1 MPKVVLGKTPE
12 QLREEEAK
20 KQRELEAQIQQSQ
33 LERQAKLEALHKKQK
48 TTKIAIIATT
58 SFVAASL
65 FIFGTYNTF
74 FKHDLTVDDVVPTIN
89 ASIDSFRFPSE
100 GLDNYIHDN
109 CEALFAKY
117 VSTDSKNSN
126 ISSIKVDT
134 DSCYI
139 SRVKKISSTLAQ
151 VYFSVDVSVTE
162 KDVEVT
168 DPNII
173 RQLKRTGFVSDTNEN
188 EESTVSSVN
197 EDDSNDEE
205 SDKNESSIETEESTE
220 STTSEIVESSTS
232 SASENAD
239 KLSQIIVEASPSGL
253 ANATDTTNNN
263 STFNSNVSG
272 ENRTYY
278 VTDNGKI
285 MQTGTVSTVRYNFYV
300 PIEFYF
306 VYSSEP
312 DEDGNPTGEIVGG
325 GFRPAGDMTLYSLEQ
340 ADLIVSELTDEE
352 KKNPYYH
359 SAFTCNEETLL
370 DEETTRQI
378 QVKVNNVLN
387 DLYEGRDT
395 SQEFYNFKKF
405 NTFNSR
411 YDGISTI
418 YCYSEDN
425 SIGYNTKVTYSI
437 TTSQGFSYQLET
449 WMKVIQD
456 GNSWV
461 VIDIL

>member
-1 MPKVVLGKTPE
+1 MPKIVLGKTPD

-33 LERQAKLEALHKKQK
+33 LERRAKLEALHKKQK
-48 TTKIAIIATT
+48 TTKIAIIAAT
-58 SFVAASL
+58 SFIAASL
-65 FIFGTYNTF
+65 FVFGTYNTF
-74 FKHDLTVDDVVPTIN
+74 FKHGLTVDDVVPTIN

-117 VSTDSKNSN
+117 VSIDLKNSN

-139 SRVKKISSTLAQ
+139 SRVKKINSTLAQ
-151 VYFSVDVSVTE
+151 VYFSVNVSVTE

-173 RQLKRTGFVSDTNEN
+173 RQLKGTGFVSYTSEN
-188 EESTVSSVN
+188 EESMVSSVN
-197 EDDSNDEE
+197 ADDSNDKA
-205 SDKNESSIETEESTE
+205 SDKNKSSIETEESIA
-220 STTSEIVESSTS
+220 SETVESSTS
-232 SASENAD
+232 NASENTD
-239 KLSQIIVEASPSGL
+239 KLSQITIEASPSGL
-253 ANATDTTNNN
+253 ANATDTNNN

-340 ADLIVSELTDEE
+340 ADIIVSKLTDEE

-437 TTSQGFSYQLET
+437 TTSQGFSYKLET
-449 WMKVIQD
+449 WMKVVQD